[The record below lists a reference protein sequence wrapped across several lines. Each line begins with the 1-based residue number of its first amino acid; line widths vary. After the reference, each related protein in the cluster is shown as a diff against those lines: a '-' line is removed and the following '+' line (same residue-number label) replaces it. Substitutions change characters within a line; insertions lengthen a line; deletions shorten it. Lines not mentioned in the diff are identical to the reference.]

1 MKTLKHNGNA
11 LGLISE
17 DGCSRRRLAFQDPH
31 LGGAE
36 TQRAV
41 RGDQVHTGTKTWTF
55 TLIELSAE
63 NMIQVMGGTTEDTGI
78 YVPPTEDK
86 DVQGVFDIETVTGHT
101 IRIYNGV
108 LTCNFANGINF
119 SNVLGIECEL
129 EIQEAGRNLP
139 TKCSLPDRCP
149 PPVKFRRSYD
159 GGQGHAVPGGGHAA

>member
-1 MKTLKHNGNA
+1 MIKST
-11 LGLISE
+11 
-17 DGCSRRRLAFQDPH
+17 P
-31 LGGAE
+31 
-36 TQRAV
+36 
-41 RGDQVHTGTKTWTF
+41 GTKTWTF

-129 EIQEAGRNLP
+129 EIQEAGEKPPYKVFPPGQVPP
-139 TKCSLPDRCP
+139 TGEIPSQ
-149 PPVKFRRSYD
+149 S
-159 GGQGHAVPGGGHAA
+159 